1 VYYNLIGKQDKAEQF
16 LLKSIEQNES
26 VSCKYELAKAYYE
39 YGNLLNSQNMAEEA
53 ESNWNE
59 AYSIFKEIGAKVYLE
74 RCAVLLGHIPEQEDE
89 NESTSKD
96 RLRAD
101 RRMSAVLTTSRYL
114 SSILDL
120 DDLLK
125 KIIDKAMEL
134 TGAERG
140 MLLLY
145 PEEGEK
151 NLDVKVVRTVSGGG
165 IDEQTLFTSN
175 SIIGRA
181 INDKTPLIISDA
193 TLNEEL
199 KYQASVIINGLR
211 SVLCAPIITH
221 GEVLGV
227 IYLDNRLVSGLFS
240 QEDLDIL
247 DLIANQA
254 GVSIDNAKLY
264 NRAIKDGLTDLYN
277 RTFFDKFLMKS
288 INEAERYDKQLSL
301 LMLDIDYFKR
311 INDKYGHQAGDMVLE
326 SLAQILKKVFR
337 ESDVIARYGGEEFV
351 IVLPSTGIDGAIA
364 AAGKMM
370 SLVQDNTTLYNNAD
384 HTEALKITISIGI
397 AEWVRG
403 DDRLRMVE
411 KVDNALYKAK
421 ESGRNRIEIW
431 NQGN

>member
-1 VYYNLIGKQDKAEQF
+1 
-16 LLKSIEQNES
+16 
-26 VSCKYELAKAYYE
+26 
-39 YGNLLNSQNMAEEA
+39 
-53 ESNWNE
+53 
-59 AYSIFKEIGAKVYLE
+59 
-74 RCAVLLGHIPEQEDE
+74 
-89 NESTSKD
+89 
-96 RLRAD
+96 
-101 RRMSAVLTTSRYL
+101 
-114 SSILDL
+114 
-120 DDLLK
+120 
-125 KIIDKAMEL
+125 
-134 TGAERG
+134 
-140 MLLLY
+140 
-145 PEEGEK
+145 
-151 NLDVKVVRTVSGGG
+151 
-165 IDEQTLFTSN
+165 
-175 SIIGRA
+175 
-181 INDKTPLIISDA
+181 
-193 TLNEEL
+193 
-199 KYQASVIINGLR
+199 
-211 SVLCAPIITH
+211 
-221 GEVLGV
+221 
-227 IYLDNRLVSGLFS
+227 
-240 QEDLDIL
+240 
-247 DLIANQA
+247 
-254 GVSIDNAKLY
+254 
-264 NRAIKDGLTDLYN
+264 
-277 RTFFDKFLMKS
+277 MKS